1 MHFSTFMHL
10 FDAKETK
17 MLSELI
23 RNPRSS
29 DNKIASR
36 AKLPVATVNRK
47 RKELEQRGI
56 LTYFAHVNNW
66 KDGTQVFSAR
76 QMYMIKLRYGITR
89 KQFLDAFYQPG
100 ELTPLFLKHVV
111 SSDLGEMNGQLVF
124 IITVESRIDTDI
136 LEIFNAEIAPMLDRH
151 FGKGSIQESISLP
164 LTQSLTM
171 LHNYNK
177 FNLDSGKIRDN
188 WPNDKVFVQ

>member
-1 MHFSTFMHL
+1 MPESGGGTGFIVSK
-10 FDAKETK
+10 D
-17 MLSELI
+17 
-23 RNPRSS
+23 
-29 DNKIASR
+29 
-36 AKLPVATVNRK
+36 
-47 RKELEQRGI
+47 GYI
-56 LTYFAHVNNW
+56 LTN
-66 KDGTQVFSAR
+66 
-76 QMYMIKLRYGITR
+76 
-89 KQFLDAFYQPG
+89 
-100 ELTPLFLKHVV
+100 KHVV

-177 FNLDSGKIRDN
+177 FNLFSI
-188 WPNDKVFVQ
+188 